1 MKRVPRLLLVAFV
14 LSLLAHLIVALIL
27 HPPTPTP
34 ENQAEVVSIEHRPAS
49 IAVTKV
55 PTPPPP
61 PRPKPAPRVESS
73 TRPARKGPGPAPA
86 PGGAGT
92 AAPTPVAAATPTP
105 QPVATSSLGCPQAN
119 TQAVVVATPAPPDIP
134 AGARASGTNG
144 TALVSVQLDANGQ
157 VSGTNVTQ
165 STGNSSLDL
174 VAVAMARDSRYTP
187 ALHDCK
193 PVASAYT
200 FSVKFVAW

>member
-1 MKRVPRLLLVAFV
+1 MKRVPRLLLVAFA

-73 TRPARKGPGPAPA
+73 ARPTRKGPGP
-86 PGGAGT
+86 
-92 AAPTPVAAATPTP
+92 
-105 QPVATSSLGCPQAN
+105 
-119 TQAVVVATPAPPDIP
+119 
-134 AGARASGTNG
+134 
-144 TALVSVQLDANGQ
+144 
-157 VSGTNVTQ
+157 
-165 STGNSSLDL
+165 
-174 VAVAMARDSRYTP
+174 
-187 ALHDCK
+187 
-193 PVASAYT
+193 
-200 FSVKFVAW
+200 